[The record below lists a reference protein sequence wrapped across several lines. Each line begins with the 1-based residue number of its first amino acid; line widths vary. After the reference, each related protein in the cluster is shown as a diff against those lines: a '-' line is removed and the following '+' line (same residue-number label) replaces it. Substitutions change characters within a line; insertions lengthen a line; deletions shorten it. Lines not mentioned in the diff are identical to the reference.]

1 MKKEALYKKQK
12 DKKKKTNTI
21 EMARVDKGDIRILKN
36 HFGLSSDQI
45 RALTE
50 KEFDD
55 YMNKFEFDY
64 GDTDYSARITSGRQD

>member
-1 MKKEALYKKQK
+1 MAREPLYKKQK
-12 DKKKKTNTI
+12 DKKEKTNTI
-21 EMARVDKGDIRILKN
+21 EMARIDRGDIRILKN

>member
-1 MKKEALYKKQK
+1 MKKEALYQKQK

-21 EMARVDKGDIRILKN
+21 QLAQIDRGDIRILKN

-64 GDTDYSARITSGRQD
+64 GDTDYSARIVSGRQD

>member
-36 HFGLSSDQI
+36 HFGLSSDKI

-64 GDTDYSARITSGRQD
+64 GDTDYSARIVSGRQD

>member
-21 EMARVDKGDIRILKN
+21 QIARVDKGDIRILKN
-36 HFGLSSDQI
+36 HFGLSSEQI

-50 KEFDD
+50 KDFDD
-55 YMNKFEFDY
+55 YMNKFEFDH
-64 GDTDYSARITSGRQD
+64 GDTDYSSRIVSGRQD